1 MIRKISFVAI
11 AAVLATG
18 CFKSSTSTSPTSA
31 SAVLAGTWSTSQS
44 IGDLGWSC
52 TNFRWTV
59 TQFNGTTGSGSF
71 TATCLGYLDVVGSA
85 QGTLNNTLITWSAT
99 ATATAP
105 GTGQSCPISLAGT
118 AVLET
123 ERIRIPYSGT
133 VCGAAVSGT
142 EYVKK

>member
-1 MIRKISFVAI
+1 MIRRISSIVL
-11 AAVLATG
+11 AAALATG
-18 CFKSSTSTSPTSA
+18 CFKTSTTTSPTSP
-31 SAVLAGTWSTSQS
+31 SAVLGGTWATATS

-59 TQFNGTTGSGSF
+59 TQFNGSTGSGSF
-71 TATCLGYLDVVGSA
+71 SATCLGNLDIAGSA

-99 ATATAP
+99 ATATP
-105 GTGQSCPISLAGT
+105 QGSGQSCPISLSGT

-123 ERIRIPYSGT
+123 ERIRIPYTGT

-142 EYVKK
+142 EFVKK

>member
-1 MIRKISFVAI
+1 V
-11 AAVLATG
+11 VVHEL
-18 CFKSSTSTSPTSA
+18 P
-31 SAVLAGTWSTSQS
+31 
-44 IGDLGWSC
+44 
-52 TNFRWTV
+52 
-59 TQFNGTTGSGSF
+59 
-71 TATCLGYLDVVGSA
+71 LGYLEVAGSA

-105 GTGQSCPISLAGT
+105 ATGQSCPISLAGT

>member
-1 MIRKISFVAI
+1 MIRKVSSVLL
-11 AAVLATG
+11 AAALTAG
-18 CFKSSTSTSPTSA
+18 CFKSSTSTSPTSP
-31 SAVLAGTWSTSQS
+31 SAVLGGTWSTATS

-59 TQFNGTTGSGSF
+59 TEFNGSTGSGSF
-71 TATCLGYLDVVGSA
+71 TATCLGYLNIAGSA

-99 ATATAP
+99 ATATSQS
-105 GTGQSCPISLAGT
+105 TGQSCPISLSGT

-123 ERIRIPYSGT
+123 ERIRIPYTGT

-142 EYVKK
+142 EFVKK

>member
-1 MIRKISFVAI
+1 MIRTISAVVI
-11 AAVLATG
+11 VAVLASG

-31 SAVLAGTWSTSQS
+31 SAVLGGTWATSQS

-52 TNFRWTV
+52 TNFRWV
-59 TQFNGTTGSGSF
+59 VSQFNGTTGSGTF
-71 TATCLGYLDVVGSA
+71 TATCLGYLDIAGSA
-85 QGTLNNTLITWSAT
+85 QGTLNGTQITWSAT
-99 ATATAP
+99 ATATAQ
-105 GTGQSCPISLAGT
+105 GTGQSCPISLSGT
-118 AVLET
+118 GVLET